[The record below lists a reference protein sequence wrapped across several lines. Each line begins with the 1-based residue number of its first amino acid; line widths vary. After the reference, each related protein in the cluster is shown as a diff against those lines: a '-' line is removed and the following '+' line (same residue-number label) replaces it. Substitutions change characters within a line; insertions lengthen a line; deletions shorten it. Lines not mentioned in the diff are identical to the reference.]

1 MFPLSLDKELAL
13 CKLACK
19 RAALSSCVNVNEYS
33 FTFGEC
39 RS

>member
-19 RAALSSCVNVNEYS
+19 EPGFCSGVNVNEYS

-39 RS
+39 CS